1 MDFDFGQV
9 SELLG
14 SMSEEEL
21 QNLQE
26 AAQSLFS
33 QLGGE
38 EDAPGSAAPSGFGG
52 FGFDTGGSGAG
63 KFGSSAD
70 GKSGGFTGGMFT
82 PELLA
87 QLTQIM
93 GRMNTR
99 DPRTDLILA
108 LRPHLSRRRQKRAE
122 QAVQMM
128 RMLDLLPALQGA
140 MKNA

>member
-21 QNLQE
+21 QNLQDM
-26 AAQSLFS
+26 AQSLFS
-33 QLGGE
+33 QFGGE
-38 EDAPGSAAPSGFGG
+38 EDTPSAGSGGFGNSGSADAFSGFG
-52 FGFDTGGSGAG
+52 A
-63 KFGSSAD
+63 
-70 GKSGGFTGGMFT
+70 GGFS

-87 QLTQIM
+87 QLTQVM
-93 GRMNTR
+93 GRMNAR

-140 MKNA
+140 MKNS

>member
-38 EDAPGSAAPSGFGG
+38 NEDKAQENAGPSPTGPGG
-52 FGFDTGGSGAG
+52 FGEAFGNGGA
-63 KFGSSAD
+63 AA
-70 GKSGGFTGGMFT
+70 MFT

-87 QLTQIM
+87 RLTQIM
-93 GRMNTR
+93 GRMNTH
-99 DPRTDLILA
+99 DPRTDLNLA

-128 RMLDLLPALQGA
+128 KMLDLLPALQGA
-140 MKNA
+140 MKG

>member
-38 EDAPGSAAPSGFGG
+38 QEGPEPPPAPGSGDAF
-52 FGFDTGGSGAG
+52 
-63 KFGSSAD
+63 
-70 GKSGGFTGGMFT
+70 GGMFT

-87 QLTQIM
+87 KLTQVM
-93 GRMNTR
+93 GKMNTR

-128 RMLDLLPALQGA
+128 RMLELLPSLQNV
-140 MKNA
+140 MHNAQ